1 VLPWPARL
9 TIAQVSSLD
18 LASLHSYVAAHQVPA
33 ILFATK
39 QAVPGEPPLP
49 LANERIYTTLA
60 NMLRERKSC
69 AFIPHGAPGAGI
81 VLVAT
86 PVSAPGTPS
95 PPRLLG
101 LVFKDQVPL
110 AQMAQVAQQRAQ
122 AAQQAQAAAGG
133 PPITTSVAPPAP
145 PSAAPLS
152 VSIPPATQPTSAL
165 GSAPGSAAP
174 PQALFQAQATPPAPT
189 QPVSLQAAQQLAMQ
203 RQLAA
208 NLMRQRAAGAGPAG
222 AAPAL
227 ASPTAANNPLQQAQ
241 ALAQTQF
248 MHQQA
253 QQAAQAVARQ
263 MQAQQMRPG
272 QPQVPLGQPPPQQA
286 PQPPQQQQQ
295 QLWGNLGGFDM
306 SQASAPQPPM
316 LNTAFL
322 NAFNFDPNAGQ
333 PQMQMQGGMGQ
344 PNMGQPQ
351 SGGQGWNIPGSAGMS
366 NMGGAPGACAISA
379 ADAAALAA
387 SLGLSVDGLKQ
398 PPQPQ
403 GQFQG
408 GMGGMPQMMQPGQ
421 PGGIPMAQP
430 QGWGAPNAFGSNQ
443 NLGDP
448 GSDFALLQQM
458 LNNGGQPR

>member
-1 VLPWPARL
+1 
-9 TIAQVSSLD
+9 
-18 LASLHSYVAAHQVPA
+18 
-33 ILFATK
+33 
-39 QAVPGEPPLP
+39 
-49 LANERIYTTLA
+49 
-60 NMLRERKSC
+60 
-69 AFIPHGAPGAGI
+69 
-81 VLVAT
+81 
-86 PVSAPGTPS
+86 
-95 PPRLLG
+95 
-101 LVFKDQVPL
+101 
-110 AQMAQVAQQRAQ
+110 
-122 AAQQAQAAAGG
+122 
-133 PPITTSVAPPAP
+133 
-145 PSAAPLS
+145 
-152 VSIPPATQPTSAL
+152 
-165 GSAPGSAAP
+165 
-174 PQALFQAQATPPAPT
+174 
-189 QPVSLQAAQQLAMQ
+189 
-203 RQLAA
+203 
-208 NLMRQRAAGAGPAG
+208 
-222 AAPAL
+222 
-227 ASPTAANNPLQQAQ
+227 
-241 ALAQTQF
+241 
-248 MHQQA
+248 
-253 QQAAQAVARQ
+253 
-263 MQAQQMRPG
+263 
-272 QPQVPLGQPPPQQA
+272 
-286 PQPPQQQQQ
+286 
-295 QLWGNLGGFDM
+295 
-306 SQASAPQPPM
+306 M